1 MILHHEI
8 IQIITSNGRIIRIS
22 SFIRKK
28 MSTFALANSRRA
40 TLKLGGAAIGREH
53 YILEMRR

>member
-1 MILHHEI
+1 
-8 IQIITSNGRIIRIS
+8 
-22 SFIRKK
+22 

-53 YILEMRR
+53 YILEMRRWRFVFGNSKLPQTNK